1 MEARRPKTYDAIKA
15 IQFSVLSA
23 REISAGS
30 VADITT
36 HESTENKGGQTYNKM
51 GGLYDPRLGTITRGV
66 PCLTCNQPMDTCP
79 GHFGSTDLPTPF
91 FHPEFMLTVMLIFRS
106 ICLCCCKPR
115 LPHPLFCNSD
125 SNADN
130 EPVEINK
137 HFLIEDPRAR
147 LLELSKNS
155 PKKKNCALCYQYLP
169 AVSKINDKF
178 GWTISCEGRNDDGTP
193 RVYEITATIAHRILC
208 NITPEVA
215 GLLGFSSTD
224 PRKTRPEDLIWSV
237 MAIPP
242 PQLRPL
248 ITFDPMNKGQDDTT
262 TSLYNILKSSTALL
276 EATWASSEDNV
287 RKCSDILSFQLRA
300 MVNNDEKKKPCA
312 LQRSGRPLVGTKQ
325 RLEGKEGRFR
335 GNLMGKR
342 VDFSAR
348 TVITPDPNLDLDEVG
363 VPYDVCMNLTFP
375 ECVTIDNI
383 HFLQKLVNAGPR
395 KLLGANFVER
405 RLLSGALEKIDLSV
419 KRLYVLV
426 INVGDIVHR
435 HLMDIDYI
443 LFNRQPSLHK
453 MSMMGHRI
461 HPLPGGTFRL
471 NPSVTT
477 PYNAD
482 FDGDEMNLHASQSIA
497 ARSETRH
504 IMHVPKQIITPQ
516 SNRPIISLV
525 QDTLLSC
532 PILTSR
538 STLFSPADVYRLFQK
553 ETVPPCVHLVIPAV
567 LYPRRLYTGKQ
578 VFSMII
584 PYESGKSITMNKL
597 SSVYPDAGEKS
608 DHLFSPTDSQVYIYN
623 SMLIC
628 GILDKQTLGSS
639 DGSLIHVITLQFSND
654 HTARFI
660 NSVQRVTDT
669 FMQMHGYSIGITD
682 MVIPDDLQGSIKT
695 TIHTGYED
703 VSGVI
708 GKFSASTDTRALV
721 DMENAIALRLGQV
734 RDICGRLVQQNM
746 TQTRGN
752 SIVNMVNSGS
762 KGSSI
767 NISQIMACVGPQE
780 VLGKRIQLTSDGRSL
795 PYFHRGSLSPES
807 RGMVKS
813 PFIYGLSVSEFYY
826 HMMAGREGMI
836 DTAVKT
842 SETGYIQ
849 RRLFKSMEALI
860 VQYDGTVRNAQGK
873 IIQYAYGEDAM
884 NAVFLESVNC
894 VLYGITDAA
903 FDELYLFE
911 NASSL
916 YVDHISQLRHDRQ
929 FVNDVLTDKRMC
941 MPFCIPRIIAEGVP
955 ATTSIIAEGDPDP
968 DSMIHQLLSFETKLG
983 NTGWGSPS
991 VNANQISLI
1000 MVYIRSEL
1008 SPKRAILRGI
1018 SGLQFASILNRIL
1031 VLYARALIE
1040 PGESVGGLA
1049 AQSIGEP
1056 ATQMTLNS
1064 VAPSSVIMIHDSFA
1078 VHITTIGEF
1087 IDCQLS
1093 RYPKKIEHIP
1103 ANRTEYLKLKGNWSI
1118 AAPDAHG
1125 NVEWQK
1131 VTAVT
1136 RHLPVGDLVHIK
1148 TRSGREVMATQ
1159 SKSVL
1164 VFDPNTQELVQR
1176 DGSSV
1181 SVGDLVP
1188 VIYKMPDI
1196 SYPGD
1201 VFYDNYRLGYSFGT
1215 VIGACV
1221 SRVCVITGD
1230 TITLDSVL
1238 SRSVIKWL
1246 SSHKCGVTTVY
1257 INEISNLLI
1266 GNIPGTPVSGQTIIT
1281 SDRFASLMSD
1291 LTLMIPEH
1299 LMTAP
1304 IEFVKGFIS
1313 AYIPPAGRNENFY
1326 TSVAFMYSRLGIHAS
1341 ILTGKPVGDLVEG
1354 KQNDVILDP
1363 IVSIEMVPATKFVYD
1378 LTVPVTTNFSLW
1390 NGLGVA
1396 DTFHFAGVA
1405 SQSQVTT
1412 GVPRLNEIINLSRK
1426 FQTPSMKIKLL
1437 SSGDPE
1443 LDLLNSQ
1450 KFQHS
1455 IGILS
1460 LRDYVVDYTVIR
1472 AGPFDVPD
1480 PHLQLFY
1487 ADDMNTLLTLSGC
1500 YAKITVS
1507 AVKLIVSGVSIHDIT
1522 NSIYDLMN
1530 DKVLVRV
1537 VEVPAYITH
1546 KFPDHC
1552 HTLFVYF
1559 PSANFALTDDILDI
1573 IHTVTDNIINNI
1585 TVTGLPGITR
1595 VYPAKDNCVETCGVN
1610 MTSIFANEN
1619 VDYAHTT
1626 TNDIYVVYEEL
1637 GVEAARACILRELQT
1652 VLTFGG
1658 KYVNIRHLSLLVDT
1672 MCNSGLMSITRH
1684 GMNRKKSG
1692 VFMRASFEETL
1703 SVLVSAAIFSE
1714 KDHLVDVTSNII
1726 MGKLSKIGTG
1736 FFDVLLDTEKVI
1748 SAYTNSYS
1756 EVSASNF
1763 LSDLSNALT
1772 TVPVESRK
1780 RDYESLGSPG
1790 VYQPEEEFRLRVYS
1804 PSRDDDYCPYSPSY
1818 Q

>member
-1 MEARRPKTYDAIKA
+1 MDTRRHKTYDAIKA
-15 IQFSVLSA
+15 VQFTVLSA
-23 REISAGS
+23 REIQSGS

-66 PCLTCNQPMDTCP
+66 PCLTCNQAMDTCP
-79 GHFGSTDLPTPF
+79 GHFGATALPTPF

-115 LPHPLFCNSD
+115 LPHSLFG
-125 SNADN
+125 DN
-130 EPVEINK
+130 IETSK
-137 HFLIEDPRAR
+137 YFLIEDPRVR

-155 PKKKNCALCYQYLP
+155 PKRKNCALCYQYLP

-178 GWTISCEGRNDDGTP
+178 GWTISCEGRNDDNTT
-193 RVYEITATIAHRILC
+193 RVYEVTATIAHRILC
-208 NITPEVA
+208 NITPDVA
-215 GLLGFSSTD
+215 KLLGFDTSD
-224 PRKTRPEDLIWSV
+224 PRMTRPEDLIWSV

-262 TSLYNILKSSTALL
+262 TSLYNILKSSSALQ

-363 VPYDVCMNLTFP
+363 VPYDICKNLTAP

-383 HFLQKLVNAGPR
+383 HFLQRLVNAGPHE
-395 KLLGANFVER
+395 LLGANYVER
-405 RLLSGALEKIDLSV
+405 RLLSGALEKIDLSI
-419 KRLYVLV
+419 KRMYVLV

-453 MSMMGHRI
+453 MSMMGHRVR
-461 HPLPGGTFRL
+461 PLPGGTFRL
-471 NPSVTT
+471 NQSVTT

-497 ARSETRH
+497 AHSETIH
-504 IMHVPKQIITPQ
+504 LMHVPKHIITPQ

-538 STLFSPADVYRLFQK
+538 SALFTSADVYRMFQK
-553 ETVPPCVHLVIPAV
+553 EQIPPCVHLVIPAI

-578 VFSMII
+578 VFSMLI
-584 PYESGKSITMNKL
+584 PYTPEKSVTLRKF
-597 SSVYPDAGEKS
+597 SSVYPDTQEPGNY
-608 DHLFSPTDSQVYIYN
+608 LFSPTDSQVYIYN

-639 DGSLIHVITLQFSND
+639 DGSLIHVLTLQFSND

-660 NSVQRVTDT
+660 NSVQRVTDV
-669 FMQMHGYSIGITD
+669 FMQMHGYSIGVDD
-682 MVIPDDLQGSIKT
+682 MVIPDDLQDSIKT
-695 TIHTGYED
+695 TIQAGYDD

-708 GKFSASTDTRALV
+708 GKYSTSTDSRALI
-721 DMENAIALRLGQV
+721 DMENSIAVRLGQV
-734 RDICGRLVQQNM
+734 RDVCGRLVQQNM
-746 TQTRGN
+746 TMTRGN

-780 VLGKRIQLTSDGRSL
+780 VLGKRIQLSSDGRSL

-873 IIQYAYGEDAM
+873 IIQYSYGDDAM
-884 NAVFLESVNC
+884 NAIYLESVNC

-903 FDELYLFE
+903 FNDYYVLDNQSTLF
-911 NASSL
+911 S
-916 YVDHISQLRHDRQ
+916 DHLALLRHDTA
-929 FVNDVLTDKRMC
+929 FVNSVLPDRKVC
-941 MPFCIPRIIAEGVP
+941 MPFCIPRLIAESV
-955 ATTSIIAEGDPDP
+955 S
-968 DSMIHQLLSFETKLG
+968 DSSVFDIDAAITQLYELETKLAG
-983 NTGWGSPS
+983 VGWGDTF

-1000 MVYIRSEL
+1000 MVYVRSEL
-1008 SPKRAILRGI
+1008 SPKRAIAAGV
-1018 SGLQFASILNRIL
+1018 SGARYTRILDSILR
-1031 VLYARALIE
+1031 LYTRALIE

-1056 ATQMTLNS
+1056 ATQMTLN
-1064 VAPSSVIMIHDSFA
+1064 
-1078 VHITTIGEF
+1078 
-1087 IDCQLS
+1087 
-1093 RYPKKIEHIP
+1093 
-1103 ANRTEYLKLKGNWSI
+1103 
-1118 AAPDAHG
+1118 
-1125 NVEWQK
+1125 
-1131 VTAVT
+1131 
-1136 RHLPVGDLVHIK
+1136 
-1148 TRSGREVMATQ
+1148 
-1159 SKSVL
+1159 
-1164 VFDPNTQELVQR
+1164 
-1176 DGSSV
+1176 
-1181 SVGDLVP
+1181 
-1188 VIYKMPDI
+1188 
-1196 SYPGD
+1196 
-1201 VFYDNYRLGYSFGT
+1201 
-1215 VIGACV
+1215 
-1221 SRVCVITGD
+1221 
-1230 TITLDSVL
+1230 
-1238 SRSVIKWL
+1238 
-1246 SSHKCGVTTVY
+1246 
-1257 INEISNLLI
+1257 
-1266 GNIPGTPVSGQTIIT
+1266 
-1281 SDRFASLMSD
+1281 
-1291 LTLMIPEH
+1291 
-1299 LMTAP
+1299 
-1304 IEFVKGFIS
+1304 
-1313 AYIPPAGRNENFY
+1313 
-1326 TSVAFMYSRLGIHAS
+1326 
-1341 ILTGKPVGDLVEG
+1341 
-1354 KQNDVILDP
+1354 
-1363 IVSIEMVPATKFVYD
+1363 
-1378 LTVPVTTNFSLW
+1378 
-1390 NGLGVA
+1390 
-1396 DTFHFAGVA
+1396 TFHFAGVA

-1426 FQTPSMKIKLL
+1426 FQTPSMKIKLKMT
-1437 SSGDPE
+1437 GDPE
-1443 LDLLNSQ
+1443 LDILNAQ

-1455 IGILS
+1455 VGILL
-1460 LRDYVVDYTVIR
+1460 LRDYVKDYQTIVG
-1472 AGPFDVPD
+1472 GPFDVPD
-1480 PHLQLFY
+1480 QHLQLFF
-1487 ADDMNTLLTLSGC
+1487 ADDMNTLINLCGC
-1500 YAKITVS
+1500 YGKILVS
-1507 AVKLIVSGVSIHDIT
+1507 AVPLIVSGVSIHDIAS
-1522 NSIYDLMN
+1522 SIYDLMN
-1530 DKVLVRV
+1530 DKVLIRV
-1537 VEVPAYITH
+1537 VEIPPYITH
-1546 KFPDHC
+1546 KYPETC
-1552 HTLFVYF
+1552 HELFVYF
-1559 PSANFALTDDILDI
+1559 PNSNFAPTDNVQDI
-1573 IHTVTDNIINNI
+1573 IHTVLDNIINNI
-1585 TVTGLPGITR
+1585 TVTGLQGITR
-1595 VYPAKDNCVETCGVN
+1595 VFPAKDGVVETCGVN

-1637 GVEAARACILRELQT
+1637 GIEAARACILRELQA

-1714 KDHLVDVTSNII
+1714 KDCLADVTSNII
-1726 MGKLSKIGTG
+1726 MGKLSRIGTG
-1736 FFDVLLDTEKVI
+1736 FFDVLLDTETVLA
-1748 SAYTNSYS
+1748 SA
-1756 EVSASNF
+1756 F
-1763 LSDLSNALT
+1763 LSDLSDDIT
-1772 TVPVESRK
+1772 QSQTQTQYK
-1780 RDYESLGSPG
+1780 RQRDD
-1790 VYQPEEEFRLRVYS
+1790 VTYS
-1804 PSRDDDYCPYSPSY
+1804 PSRDTDYCPYSPSY
-1818 Q
+1818 SL